1 MIRCPRCISRN
12 HYRHH
17 LRTSST
23 SYVIGF
29 DARRPR
35 PLSFSQSVNND
46 LPLSLGRI
54 VNNLGTIRL
63 ASTCFTPRTRHIN
76 IPRMMDARRRTL
88 AQDNNIA
95 NMNPVSRLPTSTS
108 KPQGALR
115 SSGSNGNMRASLLGG
130 GGGAGGSQSRMSLA
144 PGSMGLGQP
153 QQPMMGGMGMGMD
166 MGGNRRSTMMPGL
179 GGSQGQAQG
188 GRRDDLMASGGRGDA
203 GIYGR
208 TPGGRQSVMR

>member
-1 MIRCPRCISRN
+1 MPALLTYLSI
-12 HYRHH
+12 
-17 LRTSST
+17 TF
-23 SYVIGF
+23 YVIRI
-29 DARRPR
+29 DTRRP
-35 PLSFSQSVNND
+35 SFSQSVNND
-46 LPLSLGRI
+46 LPLLSLGRI
-54 VNNLGTIRL
+54 VNNLGTITWTTTLLHTSLL
-63 ASTCFTPRTRHIN
+63 AAISPFHPT
-76 IPRMMDARRRTL
+76 MDTRRRTL
-88 AQDNNIA
+88 AQDNNIS
-95 NMNPVSRLPTSTS
+95 NMNPTSRLPTSTS

-203 GIYGR
+203 GVYGR

>member
-1 MIRCPRCISRN
+1 
-12 HYRHH
+12 
-17 LRTSST
+17 
-23 SYVIGF
+23 
-29 DARRPR
+29 
-35 PLSFSQSVNND
+35 
-46 LPLSLGRI
+46 
-54 VNNLGTIRL
+54 
-63 ASTCFTPRTRHIN
+63 
-76 IPRMMDARRRTL
+76 
-88 AQDNNIA
+88 
-95 NMNPVSRLPTSTS
+95 
-108 KPQGALR
+108 
-115 SSGSNGNMRASLLGG
+115 
-130 GGGAGGSQSRMSLA
+130 MSLA

>member
-1 MIRCPRCISRN
+1 
-12 HYRHH
+12 
-17 LRTSST
+17 
-23 SYVIGF
+23 
-29 DARRPR
+29 
-35 PLSFSQSVNND
+35 
-46 LPLSLGRI
+46 
-54 VNNLGTIRL
+54 
-63 ASTCFTPRTRHIN
+63 
-76 IPRMMDARRRTL
+76 MDARRRTL

-95 NMNPVSRLPTSTS
+95 NMNPTSRLPTSTS

-130 GGGAGGSQSRMSLA
+130 GGVAGGSQSRMSLA

-153 QQPMMGGMGMGMD
+153 QQPMMGGMGMGMGMD
-166 MGGNRRSTMMPGL
+166 MGGGNRRSTMMPGL